1 MTLPIRRTLAN
12 PVVLL
17 FLSAVS
23 SSSLPPEDGIRVVS
37 AEKQIHLTGPIARV
51 ILTLEVENAA
61 ATTDASRVL
70 LAFTPREVEHL
81 AFVGATRV
89 EGKHRKKAHEPLRVE
104 PSDLPATPNGARL
117 FSALLSTHLKP
128 GEATTLEVLYVLTH
142 VVDPYPAGVVSQS
155 ESQLV
160 YYHDSAVLLTPYH
173 VLEQVTYIKMPSNRI
188 ECSTTVDPTSRAGA
202 EIKYGTYY
210 NRMPITY
217 LPISVRYEVGPFAV
231 VEKLEREVDI
241 PRQGHIKVTDQYKM
255 RHDGAWYKRI
265 FSRPEC
271 PRIWP
276 FANTLSSSIKD
287 RLYFTLLQGPRYG
300 WHCTPSFIAGY
311 GLPLEDF
318 LFESVDGRR
327 YINLTFGIPQLDT
340 VVDDFATTVILPE
353 GSKNPQAVVH
363 FPTKEWTV
371 RSLVAVDSHTGIK
384 METFSEKYGR
394 RSEDGKKCFYEVP
407 FSEL

>member
-1 MTLPIRRTLAN
+1 MTLPTRRTLAN
-12 PVVLL
+12 PVVALL
-17 FLSAVS
+17 LLLLSAVS
-23 SSSLPPEDGIRVVS
+23 SSSLPPEDGIRIIS
-37 AEKQIHLTGPIARV
+37 AEKQLNCVQIHLTGPIARV

-61 ATTDASRVL
+61 AATDASRVL
-70 LAFTPREVEHL
+70 LAFWPWEVEHL
-81 AFVGATRV
+81 AIVRATRV

-104 PSDLPATPNGARL
+104 PSDLTAATPNGACL

-142 VVDPYPAGVVSQS
+142 AVDPYPAAIVGRS

-173 VLEQVTYIKMPSNRI
+173 VLEQATYIKLPSNRI
-188 ECSTTVDPTSRAGA
+188 ESITMVDPTSRAGA

-210 NRMPITY
+210 NQMPITY
-217 LPISVRYEVGPFAV
+217 LRISVCYEVGPFAV
-231 VEKLEREVDI
+231 VEKLERKVDI
-241 PRQGHIKVTDQYKM
+241 PCQGHIKVTDQYKM
-255 RHDGAWYKRI
+255 RHDVAWYKRI

-276 FANTLSSSIKD
+276 LANTLSSSIKD

-300 WHCTPSFIAGY
+300 WHCTPSFTAGY

-340 VVDDFATTVILPE
+340 VVDDFATTVAACLE
-353 GSKNPQAVVH
+353 Q
-363 FPTKEWTV
+363 
-371 RSLVAVDSHTGIK
+371 
-384 METFSEKYGR
+384 
-394 RSEDGKKCFYEVP
+394 
-407 FSEL
+407 